1 MRIDCFLSPT
11 CSSEK
16 NLKENIDRALDAEAM
31 DAEVI
36 FSVINEFEAA
46 RLGLKGSPS
55 ILINGTDIQ
64 PIQTPGFA

>member
-16 NLKENIDRALDAEAM
+16 NLKENIDRALHAEAM

-36 FSVINEFEAA
+36 FSVVNELEAA

>member
-1 MRIDCFLSPT
+1 MRIDCFISPT

-16 NLKENIDRALDAEAM
+16 DLKQNIDTALEAERM

-36 FSVINEFEAA
+36 FSVVNELEAA